1 MTLGLREKMGGQ
13 FTIQEFRAQH
23 DPTAATHVTIVGE
36 PFWDLPWFPD
46 FGREI
51 IDREEFVFKG
61 TPVIEQQTAHFLPS
75 ETLTA
80 AICAWSRQS
89 SAGQSAI
96 FGSIR
101 RAVCLPAH
109 QVL

>member
-1 MTLGLREKMGGQ
+1 M
-13 FTIQEFRAQH
+13 
-23 DPTAATHVTIVGE
+23 GE

-75 ETLTA
+75 ETVDGRDLHVVKA
-80 AICAWSRQS
+80 RSSRR
-89 SAGQSAI
+89 AQSAV

-101 RAVCLPAH
+101 RTALFARASSLMTARAGWCENRNVGFFQEPSSG
-109 QVL
+109 V